1 MLPLTDLTVCEGD
14 IAQLEVR
21 FSQEN
26 VEGTWMKNG
35 QAVSP
40 SDRVHIVIDKQ
51 VHKLLLENVSTED
64 AASYSFVV
72 PAQDISTSGK
82 LSIQSKCVCY
92 YCHFLSEA
100 PRSLTSTPVPAAIDI
115 VVPLKDL
122 STIEGTK
129 AVLEAK
135 ISAQDISSVKWYHNN
150 KQVTPSDRIQTVAKG
165 AKQRLVFSRTH
176 GSDQGQYKLVV
187 GKVDTSCTLTV
198 ESKSCFQFFLQ
209 VLLSAFVETVLPLYR
224 GPHCETHGGQSV
236 LRVPEG
242 HLQGGSFPRWN

>member
-51 VHKLLLENVSTED
+51 VHKLLLENVSAED

-82 LSIQSKCVCY
+82 LSVQSKCIHPHCQL
-92 YCHFLSEA
+92 LSGAA
-100 PRSLTSTPVPAAIDI
+100 PGL
-115 VVPLKDL
+115 
-122 STIEGTK
+122 
-129 AVLEAK
+129 
-135 ISAQDISSVKWYHNN
+135 SSVSFLC
-150 KQVTPSDRIQTVAKG
+150 SDRYCG
-165 AKQRLVFSRTH
+165 AAQRS
-176 GSDQGQYKLVV
+176 
-187 GKVDTSCTLTV
+187 VDS
-198 ESKSCFQFFLQ
+198 
-209 VLLSAFVETVLPLYR
+209 
-224 GPHCETHGGQSV
+224 
-236 LRVPEG
+236 
-242 HLQGGSFPRWN
+242 